1 MAVDITSLVDA
12 YVNRLGIQYRDKP
25 KARAL
30 CSLFVQAAL
39 ADGVPLQLSDA
50 FDLTQ
55 AVGPQLDILGKY
67 IGSTRS
73 VLTTLNT
80 AYFGFVLD
88 DGSSTNT
95 NGFQDDNNG
104 YIEIGQVSSDDF
116 ESYTP
121 GAITTLA
128 GGYGWYGVG
137 QSIPVEVLNIDDF
150 ESYTP
155 GAITAPSA
163 STILAN
169 SVAWAGSGYALNF

>member
-1 MAVDITSLVDA
+1 MAVDITALVDA
-12 YVNRLGIQYRDKP
+12 YVERLGIQYRDKP
-25 KARAL
+25 NARAL
-30 CSLFVQAAL
+30 CALFVQAAL

-95 NGFQDDNNG
+95 NGFQDDNAGYLPINVEGYDDLTSYFRGATLAALNG
-104 YIEIGQVSSDDF
+104 GSGWNGDGTLTVPETTGQDDLT
-116 ESYTP
+116 SYT
-121 GAITTLA
+121 
-128 GGYGWYGVG
+128 VG
-137 QSIPVEVLNIDDF
+137 
-150 ESYTP
+150 T
-155 GAITAPSA
+155 ITALNGG
-163 STILAN
+163 TG
-169 SVAWAGSGYALNF
+169 WAADGTLTVPN